1 MCRCPRRA
9 WCGVTDCTIIPTRRR
24 WWAVGPTWDNRPWS
38 CRRLWCG
45 RRRVPSVATP
55 IRNGVRPVA
64 SCWCVPRS
72 SHVGVPR
79 RQCSRRSGPHA
90 GHTAGAPLPGGSY
103 AARQLSGGRRS
114 PWDACGTPE
123 GRGPCSP
130 VPQPGLLLGA
140 PGWMPAGYPSIT
152 SIACAEGTSLDR
164 LGTRQVQQGV
174 EADTWPSGV
183 GGEGVAR

>member
-114 PWDACGTPE
+114 PWDVCGTPE
-123 GRGPCSP
+123 GTWPMLARAAAWTA
-130 VPQPGLLLGA
+130 LG
-140 PGWMPAGYPSIT
+140 
-152 SIACAEGTSLDR
+152 
-164 LGTRQVQQGV
+164 GTRLDAGGIPQHNLHSVRG
-174 EADTWPSGV
+174 GNLV
-183 GGEGVAR
+183 GPARYAASPTRS